1 MTRIG
6 RASLPGGEVPD
17 EARAVPQKAAQH
29 AEVTSPV
36 VRVGLRGGGGPTS
49 TVSPLGVGPC
59 AREELAQREAALLSR
74 SVRAAASFPEETRTG
89 VTEALKTSAQRV
101 LGALDAGRIDEAEA
115 SESLEMLREML
126 EALDDLRA
134 GRAEVVEVR
143 ENQQN
148 VRLWHLRAPD
158 GDEFT
163 VTTRLRLDE
172 FGEARV
178 GMRHTVDDGVK
189 LTKSDQL
196 SMRVDLERYGRPSV
210 DVQFGSAGLDKR
222 IHGLYKNEDGSVFR
236 TERGKKLADHHFRDH
251 LPASLAKPDHFEAMV
266 TAFRDGI
273 MAPFEARLKETRS

>member
-6 RASLPGGEVPD
+6 GGHVPAPGGELPD
-17 EARAVPQKAAQH
+17 AARAAAQQ
-29 AEVTSPV
+29 ATPQAAV
-36 VRVGLRGGGGPTS
+36 VRGGPRGVVIPTG
-49 TVSPLGVGPC
+49 VESPLGVGPC
-59 AREELAQREAALLSR
+59 SREELAEREAALLSR
-74 SVRAAASFPEETRTG
+74 SVRAAASFPEETRAA
-89 VTEALKTSAQRV
+89 VTEALKTSAARV
-101 LGALDAGRIDEAEA
+101 LGALDAGRIDAAEA
-115 SESLEMLREML
+115 SEALEMLREML

-134 GRAEVVEVR
+134 GRAEVVDVR
-143 ENQQN
+143 EAGAN
-148 VRLWHLRAPD
+148 VRTWELRAPD

-189 LTKSDQL
+189 LTRSDRM

-210 DVQFGSAGLDKR
+210 DVQFGSPGLDKR

-251 LPASLAKPDHFEAMV
+251 LPEALAKPAHFEAMV
-266 TAFRDGI
+266 TAFREGI
-273 MAPFEARLKETRS
+273 MAPFAATAQETRS